1 MKEFKKIEL
10 SCLEELPSVVLP
22 DKYKFIGDDI
32 CTYELDYW
40 LSCEVEH
47 PCQYRDEIVDC
58 IKLLW
63 IAGRKALAVSY
74 LKEANEVLSED
85 WIEYSDEI
93 ERYGLTD
100 EEEE

>member
-1 MKEFKKIEL
+1 MKDFKRIEP

-22 DKYKFIGDDI
+22 DKCKFIGDDI

-40 LSCEVEH
+40 LSYEVNH
-47 PCQYRDEIVDC
+47 PCEYEPEIVDC

-74 LKEANEVLSED
+74 LKEANEVLSKD
-85 WIEYSDEI
+85 WIEYSAEI
-93 ERYGLTD
+93 ERYEPTD